1 MSAQVVITGIG
12 VISSIGAGLD
22 EFETALYGGS
32 SGVGP
37 SELLEGKAVT
47 AEVPHFSPEPW
58 LGSRGIRVLDRSSRL
73 LAVAA
78 HMALGASGLSMDDT
92 SEAAAQSDPA
102 PQPGLVCGTMFG
114 SVHSIASFD
123 WSGLIDKPKY
133 VNPMR
138 FPNTVINAP
147 AGQAAIKHKL
157 RGVNSTICAG
167 IASGLYAVHYA
178 AEFLR
183 LGRAKVLLAGGVEE
197 LCEES
202 FFGFNKAGL
211 CSRSGAT
218 RPFGLNRDGTVPGE
232 GSVLLVLETAATA
245 SGRGSQPLA
254 EVRGFGSAH
263 DAVSID
269 GYQAGAKGAT
279 SAIRQAL
286 DDAGIEPGRIGCII
300 ASAGGSRPGDE
311 MEARALRNVFGHRLG
326 EIPITAPKA
335 ALGETMG
342 ASGAFGAAVAV
353 LALGRRR
360 IAPTAG
366 FQDSDAGLRLSPE
379 AQSFEGEYALVNA
392 FGCDG
397 NNAAMVLRCLDPAC
411 GS

>member
-1 MSAQVVITGIG
+1 MGTPVVATGIG
-12 VISSIGAGLD
+12 VISSIGAGLE
-22 EFETALYGGS
+22 EFEGGLYAGS
-32 SGVGP
+32 TGVQP
-37 SELLEGKAVT
+37 SELLEDKAIT
-47 AEVPHFSPEPW
+47 AEVRNFSPEPW

-78 HMALGASGLSMDDT
+78 HMALGSSGLLAA
-92 SEAAAQSDPA
+92 EAPGRLAQPR
-102 PQPGLVCGTMFG
+102 PEIEPGLVCGTMFG
-114 SVHSIASFD
+114 SVHSIAAFD

-157 RGVNSTICAG
+157 QGVNSTICAG
-167 IASGLYAVHYA
+167 LASGLYAVHYA
-178 AEFLR
+178 TEFLR

-211 CSRSGAT
+211 CSRSGAA
-218 RPFGLNRDGTVPGE
+218 RPFALNRDGTVPGE
-232 GSVLLVLETAATA
+232 GSALLVLETAEAA
-245 SGRGSQPLA
+245 YSRGSHPWA
-254 EVRGFGSAH
+254 EVQGFGSAH

-269 GYQAGAKGAT
+269 RYQAGAQGAT
-279 SAIRQAL
+279 SAVRLAL
-286 DDAGIEPGRIGCII
+286 DDAGIEPSQIGCII

-311 MEARALRNVFGHRLG
+311 MEARALRDVFGDRLG
-326 EIPITAPKA
+326 EIPMTAPKA

-342 ASGAFGAAVAV
+342 ASGAFGAAIAT
-353 LALGRRR
+353 LALNRRR
-360 IAPTAG
+360 LAPTAG
-366 FQDSDAGLRLSPE
+366 FRNSESGLRLSPE

-397 NNAAMVLRCLDPAC
+397 NNAAMVLKRWDGAS
-411 GS
+411 GT

>member
-1 MSAQVVITGIG
+1 MSTRVVVTGIG

-22 EFETALYGGS
+22 EFEPALYGGS
-32 SGVGP
+32 TGVGP
-37 SELLEGKAVT
+37 SELLEGKGVA
-47 AEVPHFSPEPW
+47 AEAPNFSPEPW

-78 HMALGASGLSMDDT
+78 HMALSASGLSGADT
-92 SEAAAQSDPA
+92 SEPSPKPGPA
-102 PQPGLVCGTMFG
+102 LEPGLVCGTMFG

-123 WSGLIDKPKY
+123 WSGLVDKPKY

-138 FPNTVINAP
+138 FPNTVISAP
-147 AGQAAIKHKL
+147 AGRAAIKHKL
-157 RGVNSTICAG
+157 KGVNSTICAG

-178 AEFLR
+178 TEFLR
-183 LGRAKVLLAGGVEE
+183 LGRAQVLLAGGVEE

-202 FFGFNKAGL
+202 CFGFNQAGL
-211 CSRSGAT
+211 CSRSGAV
-218 RPFGLNRDGTVPGE
+218 RPFAPNRDGTVPGE
-232 GSVLLVLETAATA
+232 GSVLLVLETAETA
-245 SGRGSQPLA
+245 RGRGSRPWV

-263 DAVSID
+263 DAE
-269 GYQAGAKGAT
+269 GAT

-286 DDAGIEPGRIGCII
+286 DDTGIEPGQIGCII

-311 MEARALRNVFGHRLG
+311 MEARALRNVFGDTLG
-326 EIPITAPKA
+326 EIPMTAPKA

-342 ASGAFGAAVAV
+342 ASGAFGAAIAA
-353 LALGRRR
+353 LALRRQC

-366 FQDSDAGLRLSPE
+366 FQDSGAGLRLSAE
-379 AQSFEGEYALVNA
+379 RQSFEGEYALVNA

-397 NNAAMVLRCLDPAC
+397 NNAAMVMSRWNRA
-411 GS
+411 SES

>member
-1 MSAQVVITGIG
+1 MGTPVVVTGIG
-12 VISSIGAGLD
+12 VVSSIGAGLD
-22 EFETALYGGS
+22 EFEASLYAGS
-32 SGVGP
+32 TGVQP
-37 SELLEGKAVT
+37 SELLEDRAIT
-47 AEVPHFSPEPW
+47 AEVPNFSAEPW
-58 LGSRGIRVLDRSSRL
+58 LGARGIRVLDRSSRL

-78 HMALGASGLSMDDT
+78 HMALGASGLSRDDD
-92 SEAAAQSDPA
+92 SGSSPQSVPA
-102 PQPGLVCGTMFG
+102 VEPGLVCGTMFG

-138 FPNTVINAP
+138 FPSTVINAP

-178 AEFLR
+178 TEFLR

-202 FFGFNKAGL
+202 FFGFNRAGL
-211 CSRSGAT
+211 CSQSGT
-218 RPFGLNRDGTVPGE
+218 PRPFAPNRDGTVQGE
-232 GSVLLVLETAATA
+232 GSALLVLETAGTA
-245 SGRGSQPLA
+245 NDRGSGPLV

-269 GYQAGAKGAT
+269 KYQAGAEGAT
-279 SAIRQAL
+279 SAVRLAL
-286 DDAGIEPGRIGCII
+286 DDASIDPSQIACII

-311 MEARALRNVFGHRLG
+311 MEVRALRNVFGDRLG
-326 EIPITAPKA
+326 EIPMTAPKA

-342 ASGAFGAAVAV
+342 ASGAFGAVIAAI
-353 LALGRRR
+353 ALKRRSV
-360 IAPTAG
+360 APTAG
-366 FQDSDAGLRLSPE
+366 FQDTGGGLRLSPE

-397 NNAAMVLRCLDPAC
+397 NNAAMVLKRWDGAS
-411 GS
+411 GN